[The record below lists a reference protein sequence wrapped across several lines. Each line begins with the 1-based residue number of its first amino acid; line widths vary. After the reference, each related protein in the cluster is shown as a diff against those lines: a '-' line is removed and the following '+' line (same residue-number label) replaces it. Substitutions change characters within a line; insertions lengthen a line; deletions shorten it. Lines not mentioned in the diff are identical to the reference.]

1 MDFGQAIATGFKKY
15 VTFSGRASRSEYWFW
30 VLFTIIGSIVTGTL
44 DYALFS
50 ENDFASPL
58 NSIFGL
64 ICFLPGLAVG
74 FRRLHDIGRSGW
86 WWLIALTIIGAIV
99 TLILD
104 RAVFSDSDLSPLNA
118 IFNLVC
124 FLPSLA
130 VAVRRLHDIGRTG
143 WWILIA
149 LTIIG
154 TIVLIVWACQKSDSG
169 PNAYGPPPVGM

>member
-1 MDFGQAIATGFKKY
+1 MNFAQAITSGFRHY
-15 VTFSGRASRSEYWFW
+15 VAFAGRASRSEYWYW
-30 VLFTIIGSIVTGTL
+30 VLF
-44 DYALFS
+44 
-50 ENDFASPL
+50 
-58 NSIFGL
+58 
-64 ICFLPGLAVG
+64 
-74 FRRLHDIGRSGW
+74 
-86 WWLIALTIIGAIV
+86 TIIGAIV

-104 RAVFSDSDLSPLNA
+104 RAVFPDSDLSPLNA

-154 TIVLIVWACQKSDSG
+154 TIVLIVWACQKGDAG
-169 PNAYGPPPVGM
+169 PNQYGPDPWAGSP